1 MLKKREQEVLKL
13 LCEGKNNIEI
23 AEILHISKHT
33 AKAHVTSIIRKLE
46 CRNRTNAAYVAGKI
60 NLS

>member
-1 MLKKREQEVLKL
+1 MFTKREQEVLKL

>member
-1 MLKKREQEVLKL
+1 MLTKREQEVLKL

-23 AEILHISKHT
+23 AEIVHISKHT

>member
-1 MLKKREQEVLKL
+1 MLTKREQEVLKL

-23 AEILHISKHT
+23 AEILHISNHT

>member
-1 MLKKREQEVLKL
+1 MLTKREQEVLKL
-13 LCEGKNNIEI
+13 LREGKNNIEI

>member
-1 MLKKREQEVLKL
+1 MLTKREQEVLKL

>member
-1 MLKKREQEVLKL
+1 MLTKREQEVLKL

-46 CRNRTNAAYVAGKI
+46 CRNRTNAAYVAG
-60 NLS
+60 